1 MNKLNP
7 RGYLGRQ
14 EWLWWALTF
23 LHRVAQPLL
32 FVRRRDDA
40 DQLTGSGSLL
50 DGNPLIA
57 VVGKGTK
64 GVNGLVQLKSLR
76 QSLAARNAEADQRR
90 AKDSATPLD
99 ASRRLIQRLVIS
111 ALAKPTDRGPQT

>member
-1 MNKLNP
+1 VSLVRAAVP
-7 RGYLGRQ
+7 
-14 EWLWWALTF
+14 F

-64 GVNGLVQLKSLR
+64 GANGLVQLKSLR
-76 QSLAARNAEADQRR
+76 QSLAARNGCDQRL
-90 AKDSATPLD
+90 ATRGLSTPPDFIASPLH
-99 ASRRLIQRLVIS
+99 RLVRLRDFNPLPS
-111 ALAKPTDRGPQT
+111 L